1 MSRYAALLAKVFD
14 ENIPFSVL
22 LELTYR
28 CNLDCFFCYNDIEQR
43 GRLLTLEQYF
53 RFFADLRALGT
64 MNLSFS
70 GGEPLAHPHFF
81 DLGRKARELGFVV
94 RIKSN
99 GHALRPAMIE
109 RIRDE
114 IDPFVIEISLHGVC
128 AATHDRQ
135 TRVPG
140 SFRRLMANLET
151 LKRHGL
157 RTKLNSTLTAWNEAE
172 LKEMFALA
180 DGLEIPL
187 QVDPTVTPRD
197 DGDSGPTRIAPSST
211 AIERLYRLL
220 RTRRN
225 EAAGAEDNTRDA
237 EPEPAAPK
245 KHCGAGA
252 SGVTVD
258 PFGNVYPCV
267 QWRVAAGN
275 LHEQSIAEIWQ
286 GSSVLEEVR
295 AKTTVV
301 KTAVDRYGQAGRQA
315 GFCPGLAVQTEG
327 EAVTLDSGTLR
338 RINLIERAS

>member
-1 MSRYAALLAKVFD
+1 MSGYRALLTKVFD

-28 CNLDCFFCYNDIEQR
+28 CNLDCFFCYNDVELH
-43 GRLLTLEQYF
+43 GRPLSLEEYF

-81 DLGRKARELGFVV
+81 DLGRTAREFGFVV

-99 GHALRPAMIE
+99 GHALRPVLVE
-109 RIRDE
+109 RIRNE
-114 IDPFVIEISLHGVC
+114 IDPFVIEISLHGAC

-135 TRVPG
+135 TRIPG
-140 SFRRLMANLET
+140 SFERLMGNLKA
-151 LKRHGL
+151 LKRCGA
-157 RTKLNSTLTAWNEAE
+157 RAKLNSTLTAWNEDE
-172 LKEMFALA
+172 LENMFALA
-180 DGLEIPL
+180 EGLEIPL

-197 DGDSGPTRIAPSST
+197 DGDRGPTRIVPSAA

-220 RTRRN
+220 RARRT
-225 EAAGAEDNTRDA
+225 EAARGEDNTQDAVA
-237 EPEPAAPK
+237 EPVAPK
-245 KHCGAGA
+245 RHCGAGA
-252 SGVTVD
+252 SGVTID
-258 PFGNVYPCV
+258 PYGNVYPCV

-275 LHEQSIAEIWQ
+275 LHEQSIRDIWQ

-295 AKTTVV
+295 AQTEVV
-301 KTAVDRYGQAGRQA
+301 KTVVDRYGQAGRQA

-327 EAVTLDSGTLR
+327 DAVKLDSGTLR
-338 RINLIERAS
+338 RISLIDRAS